1 MPQPSNKFYNMEV
14 SLIKN
19 GRIYKE
25 HVAIRNVWEK
35 DRNIFLDLYFYRLQK
50 SFIFDAVF
58 VRDISDLNRDVYY
71 NDIGKFTADFQAAAK
86 EGGLPQANIKGKSS
100 NSSGIL
106 SAIADDIMLLLF
118 ISSVWKDKTEIKQK
132 IIIDYIKENV
142 SAASSLSERYLKEY
156 LLSLKPKVNDFYFL
170 LPKLKSK
177 QPKEAEKLLKE
188 AIKICSSDGY
198 LHYNERMYLAD
209 IIQTLREYGLKVPS
223 DLI

>member
-71 NDIGKFTADFQAAAK
+71 NDIGKFTTDFQAAAK
-86 EGGLPQANIKGKSS
+86 EGGLPQATKSKSS
-100 NSSGIL
+100 SSSGIL

-118 ISSVWKDKTEIKQK
+118 ISAIWKDKTEIKQK

-142 SAASSLSERYLKEY
+142 PAASSLSERYLKEY
-156 LLSLKPKVNDFYFL
+156 LSSLKPKVNDFYFL